1 MLFLFTL
8 SVYKLDGGG
17 AMVTFEDWLSQVWLP
32 EVQPLDGR
40 RISEMLSSFT
50 QPQLERYYKLR
61 CDRACKHRGSAV
73 TLSFDS
79 TSISTYLNTINAA
92 AWGHAKQNPE
102 LGQVNYMT
110 LCDHATG
117 DVVFACSC
125 DGSINHQTILPEIYL
140 RMKFAGLDLTNNILV
155 TDRGFQSIYNT
166 QTAIN
171 LNLKYIQFLS
181 LKERAVKAY

>member
-17 AMVTFEDWLSQVWLP
+17 AMVTFEDWLPQVWLP

-79 TSISTYLNTINAA
+79 TSISTSVSYT
-92 AWGHAKQNPE
+92 H
-102 LGQVNYMT
+102 
-110 LCDHATG
+110 
-117 DVVFACSC
+117 
-125 DGSINHQTILPEIYL
+125 L
-140 RMKFAGLDLTNNILV
+140 RAHETV
-155 TDRGFQSIYNT
+155 
-166 QTAIN
+166 
-171 LNLKYIQFLS
+171 LS
-181 LKERAVKAY
+181 RMPSSA